1 MRKLSP
7 NAIKNITPPIL
18 SNPIGIDAAITG
30 LQASLTELT
39 WLEKSFGRATVASR
53 NTDNGLYIYPAVL
66 IPAYDNL
73 DMLALDNWKS
83 YSFFVARDNETRV
96 SSTGYDKAFQR
107 PVNLIVWANL
117 QQVDSSKNDD
127 FLEELKQDIL
137 DKMSVSP
144 NTGTKVL
151 SIDVTNVYDE
161 PANVF
166 EGFTVELAESQL
178 LYYPYRGLRI
188 EMNVTYVKED

>member
-1 MRKLSP
+1 
-7 NAIKNITPPIL
+7 
-18 SNPIGIDAAITG
+18 
-30 LQASLTELT
+30 LTSLT

-53 NTDNGLYIYPAVL
+53 NTENGLYIYPAVL
-66 IPAYDNL
+66 IPTYDNL

-96 SSTGYDKAFQR
+96 SDTGYDKAFER
-107 PVNLIVWANL
+107 PINLILWANL
-117 QQVDSSKNDD
+117 QEVDSSRNDD
-127 FLEELKQDIL
+127 FLEELKQDVL
-137 DKMSVSP
+137 DKMVI
-144 NTGTKVL
+144 NRETGDKVL